1 MFNVMTVKEH
11 DSGSAITLRQNMVG
25 NTVLETP
32 RKTTSVRRG
41 DVHLVR
47 NCGFNLGSLRKNK
60 SLEVILFLGIPGA
73 THSQSY
79 LG

>member
-11 DSGSAITLRQNMVG
+11 DSGIAIILSQNMVG
-25 NTVLETP
+25 NIVSETP

-47 NCGFNLGSLRKNK
+47 NYCGFNVSNLLIVMVR
-60 SLEVILFLGIPGA
+60 IF
-73 THSQSY
+73 
-79 LG
+79 